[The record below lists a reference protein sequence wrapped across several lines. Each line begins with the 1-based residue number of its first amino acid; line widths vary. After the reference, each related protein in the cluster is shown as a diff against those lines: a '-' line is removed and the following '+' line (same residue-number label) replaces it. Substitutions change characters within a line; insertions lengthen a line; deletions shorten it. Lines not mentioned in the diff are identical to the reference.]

1 MTPQSKDPV
10 LLVQPQGIRE
20 FSHQPCNH
28 LVRTPFHIIVP
39 QSYFDPSTPQTRRF
53 AENLLLSG

>member
-1 MTPQSKDPV
+1 M

-20 FSHQPCNH
+20 FSHQSYNH

-39 QSYFDPSTPQTRRF
+39 QSYFGPSTPQTLRF
-53 AENLLLSG
+53 AENLLRSG